1 MAEQTLAQYFSRRNS
16 AALVQTAAG
25 QFVVKTFAEESAFQ
39 KELHIYSLLQ
49 STRLPCAQVIRADGK
64 TLTLTR
70 LPGQNL
76 VDHLQ
81 QQEQDGLPQWD
92 VWEKLVAWLTAF
104 QKHTGFVMTDV
115 NLRNFLYDAKTKTLY
130 GLDFEECDRGGML
143 IPAAAVAAYIR
154 AYKPENTPIKQAI
167 SQYVLQLF
175 ADSCALEPEALA
187 QESERQEAKLLE
199 RRKNRK

>member
-16 AALVQTAAG
+16 AALVQTAEG
-25 QFVVKTFAEESAFQ
+25 QFVVKTFGEESAFQ
-39 KELHIYSLLQ
+39 KERAIYSLLQ
-49 STRLPCAQVIRADGK
+49 NTQLPCARVIRAEEK

-76 VDHLQ
+76 VDCLQ
-81 QQEQDGLPQWD
+81 QQEQTGFPQWD
-92 VWEKLVAWLTAF
+92 VWEKLVAWLAAF

-115 NLRNFLYDAKTKTLY
+115 NLRNFLYDERTKILY
-130 GLDFEECDRGGML
+130 GLDFEECERGGML

-154 AYKPENTPIKQAI
+154 VYKPENTPIKQKI
-167 SQYVLQLF
+167 SQYVLKRF